1 MPRIARRI
9 IGIFGRVNAGKST
22 CLNRLTGHETA
33 LVDPQPGTTAD
44 IKSALMEIQALGP
57 V

>member
-33 LVDPQPGTTAD
+33 LVDHQPGTTAD
-44 IKSALMEIQALGP
+44 IKSALMEIHALGP